1 MNEQEIRE
9 QLGLMEMKIQS
20 ILRDIRHIRG
30 MLDHDKESSVVTN
43 HHNFFNALKAED
55 EHQPA
60 LKNNNGQ

>member
-9 QLGLMEMKIQS
+9 QLGLMEMKIQA

-30 MLDHDKESSVVTN
+30 ILDHDKESVVTN

-60 LKNNNGQ
+60 PRNNNGQ